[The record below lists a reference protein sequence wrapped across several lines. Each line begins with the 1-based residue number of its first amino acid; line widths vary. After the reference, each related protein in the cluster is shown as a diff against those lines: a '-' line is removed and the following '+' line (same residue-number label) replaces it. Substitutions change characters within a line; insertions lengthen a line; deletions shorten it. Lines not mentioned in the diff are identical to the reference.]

1 MKRLLFN
8 LAVLASLS
16 LFVCATEGAEGIQ
29 TYHVSVTGSD
39 GNDGRASAPLK
50 TISAASALAQPGDV
64 ITIHEGVYRERVN
77 PPRGG
82 TSDDK
87 RIVYQAAP
95 GEKVTIKGSERVT
108 GWKKVED
115 DTWCVTLP
123 NRFFGDFNPCRDLI
137 KGDWYETRQPY
148 HTGAVYVNGIWLKE
162 AARKSVV
169 VKSALTG
176 ATDKDEQE
184 LLNVVSL
191 QPEGSGVVQA
201 SRFSSKKGEV
211 KFLELP
217 EGKSCVGHLENGN
230 WLAYDDVD
238 CGNGTEFL
246 TLSLASPVG
255 GGFLE
260 IRRESP
266 EGVVLGICRP
276 TVTAEWTH
284 FQSFR
289 TPITKV
295 AGKQRIVLV
304 CRAEPSAPAN
314 SANDPGYWFAKVDTD
329 TTTLWAQFK
338 GVDPNEALVEV
349 NVRKTVFYPDKPGRN
364 YITVRGFTL
373 EQAATPWSPPTAEQI
388 GLIGTHWS
396 KGWIIESNTVRFST
410 CVGVT
415 LGKHGDEF
423 DNTFNYNRTIRLGLE
438 KGWMR
443 ENIGS
448 HVVRGNHIYNCD
460 QGGINGS
467 LGCSFSLITGN
478 EIHDITQHHPYGGCE
493 TAGIKLHGAVD
504 TVISRNHIYR
514 CGHWG
519 GLWLDWMAQG
529 ARVTGNLLHD
539 NSNDF
544 MFEMNH
550 GPMLID
556 NNILLS
562 NRGVLDA
569 SGGGAYV
576 HNLIRGTQDI
586 WADLTARKT
595 PVFKPHSTDI
605 VSTKLASS
613 NFGALGGQ
621 KALFTEPVEKT
632 EQDPVYQTIRY
643 GSEGYRL
650 DVPKGLYCVTLKFNE
665 PFYNKPGQR
674 RFGIT
679 LQGRTLTNGLDLIAV
694 AGKNRA
700 LDLVEEKVRVE
711 DGVLRIGFIREREF
725 PSIAGIEVVGTQE
738 REPSKPFALRIN
750 CGGEAWKDFVAD
762 FEVVTAES
770 RKALMD
776 QWGGVG
782 VGVDQ
787 HDDRFYNNLFS
798 HPKKLSVYNEHTFAI
813 TATGNVFLAG
823 AKPSVQDKD
832 AVVAETFEP
841 DILLVEKADG
851 WWLEMNVDP
860 SWQEKVKRTLITS
873 ALLGKATRSDAPF
886 EQPDGTPYRLD
897 TDYFG
902 EKRNA
907 ETPSPG
913 PFNIG
918 KEKVLLVKVWS
929 KLKR

>member
-1 MKRLLFN
+1 MYEVHQTLFLTLL
-8 LAVLASLS
+8 LLTLS
-16 LFVCATEGAEGIQ
+16 VGSANGAEI
-29 TYHVSVTGSD
+29 HVAVKGHDDAD
-39 GNDGRASAPLK
+39 GKKITPVR
-50 TISAASALAQPGDV
+50 TISRAGQIAQPGDV
-64 ITIHEGVYRERVN
+64 ITVHEGVYRERVN

-95 GEKVTIKGSERVT
+95 GEKVIIKGSERVT
-108 GWKKVED
+108 GWKKVEEH
-115 DTWCVTLP
+115 TWSVTLP
-123 NRFFGDFNPCRDLI
+123 NSFFGNFNPYSDLI
-137 KGDWYETRQPY
+137 KGDWYEARQPY
-148 HTGAVYVNGIWLKE
+148 HTGAVYVNGTWLKE
-162 AARKSVV
+162 AARKSDV
-169 VKSALTG
+169 VKTDLTY
-176 ATDKDEQE
+176 AQDMDELQ
-184 LLNVVSL
+184 LMNVASL
-191 QPEGSGVVQA
+191 QPEGTEVVLAAQ
-201 SRFSSKKGEV
+201 FSSKKGEAKV
-211 KFLELP
+211 LELP
-217 EGKSCVGHLENGN
+217 EGKSCVGRLENGN
-230 WLAYDDVD
+230 WLTYDNVD

-260 IRRESP
+260 IRQGSP
-266 EGVVLGICRP
+266 EGAVLGVCRP

-295 AGKQRIVLV
+295 AGKQKLVLV
-304 CRAEPSAPAN
+304 CRAEPRAPTN
-314 SANDPGYWFAKVDTD
+314 STNEPGLWFAKVDKD

-338 GVDPNEALVEV
+338 GVDPNEALVEI

-373 EQAATPWSPPTAEQI
+373 EQAATPWSPPTAEQV
-388 GLIGTHWS
+388 GVIGTHWS
-396 KGWIIESNTVRFST
+396 KGWLIESNTVRFST
-410 CVGVT
+410 CAGVT

-423 DNTFNYNRTIRLGLE
+423 DNTFNYNRTIRIGLE
-438 KGWMR
+438 KGWKR
-443 ENIGS
+443 DTIGS

-460 QGGINGS
+460 QGGIIGS

-529 ARVTGNLLHD
+529 ARVNGNLLHD

-562 NRGVLDA
+562 NRGILDA
-569 SGGGAYV
+569 SGGSAYA
-576 HNLIRGTQDI
+576 HNLINGTQDI

-595 PVFKPHSTDI
+595 PVFRPHSTDI

-613 NFGALGGQ
+613 NFGALGGH
-621 KALFTEPVEKT
+621 KARFTDPVENT
-632 EQDPVYQTIRY
+632 EQYPVYQTIRY

-750 CGGEAWKDFVAD
+750 CGGDAWKDFVAD

-770 RKALMD
+770 RSALMD

-787 HDDRFYNNLFS
+787 HDDRFFNNLFS
-798 HPKKLSVYNEHTFAI
+798 HPKKLSVYNEHSLAI
-813 TATGNVFLAG
+813 TAAGNVFLAG
-823 AKPSVQDKD
+823 AKPSTQDKD
-832 AVVAETFEP
+832 AVVAESFDP
-841 DILLVEKADG
+841 DIKLVEKNDG
-851 WWLEMNVDP
+851 WWLEMKVDS
-860 SWQEKVKRTLITS
+860 SWQEKVKRTLVTS
-873 ALLGKATRSDAPF
+873 PLLGKATRSEAPF

-902 EKRNA
+902 EKRRVEA
-907 ETPSPG
+907 PSPG

-918 KEKVLLVKVWS
+918 NVKVLLVKVCS
-929 KLKR
+929 KLPEQ